1 MLANSYELV
10 GKTTSSMR
18 AMVSKSVES
27 IYHREILDKY
37 TISDSLSRITKN
49 AWEQSNFIDSVKMS

>member
-1 MLANSYELV
+1 MLANSYGLV
-10 GKTTSSMR
+10 GKTKSSMR